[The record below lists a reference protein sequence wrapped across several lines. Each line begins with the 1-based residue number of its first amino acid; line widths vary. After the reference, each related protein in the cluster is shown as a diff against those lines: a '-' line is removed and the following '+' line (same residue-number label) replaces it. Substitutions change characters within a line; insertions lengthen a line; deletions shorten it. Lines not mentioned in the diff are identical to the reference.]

1 MDDKPNTYLRLR
13 NVETSDMVDLLKW
26 RNHPLIRENSFST
39 NAISSNEHE
48 RWFKKKIKEP
58 GSKIYIACCGDG
70 KIGMIRFD
78 DHGDVIKV
86 NVMLNP
92 DFLNKG
98 IGSNVIKLGIE
109 KLTSEIKLDKHIV
122 AEIKNDNVAS
132 IKAFQK
138 AGFKESHLTYIFDSK
153 YISS

>member
-1 MDDKPNTYLRLR
+1 M
-13 NVETSDMVDLLKW
+13 ESSDIGDLFEW
-26 RNHPLIRENSFST
+26 RNHPVIRENSFGT
-39 NAISSNEHE
+39 NVISLNEHE
-48 RWFKKKIKEP
+48 RWFKKKIKDP

-98 IGSNVIKLGIE
+98 FGSKIIKLGIE

-122 AEIKNDNVAS
+122 AEIKNDNMAS
-132 IKAFQK
+132 IRAFQK
-138 AGFKESHLTYIFDSK
+138 VGFKESHLTFVYTVHE
-153 YISS
+153 

>member
-1 MDDKPNTYLRLR
+1 M
-13 NVETSDMVDLLKW
+13 EGSDMDDLLKW
-26 RNHPLIRENSFST
+26 RNHPVIRENSFST
-39 NAISSNEHE
+39 NAISLNEHE
-48 RWFKKKIKEP
+48 RWFKKKVKDP
-58 GSKIYIACCGDG
+58 SSKMYIACCGDG

-98 IGSNVIKLGIE
+98 LGSKVIKSGVE
-109 KLTSEIKLDKHIV
+109 KLIGEIKLDKPIV
-122 AEIKNDNVAS
+122 AEIKNDNIAS

-138 AGFKESHLTYIFDSK
+138 VGFKESHLTYIFDSGNTRL
-153 YISS
+153 

>member
-1 MDDKPNTYLRLR
+1 M
-13 NVETSDMVDLLKW
+13 EGSDMGDLLKW
-26 RNHPLIRENSFST
+26 RNHPVIRENSFST
-39 NAISSNEHE
+39 NAISLNEHE
-48 RWFKKKIKEP
+48 RWFKKKIKDP
-58 GSKIYIACCGDG
+58 SSKIYIACCGDG

-98 IGSNVIKLGIE
+98 LGSKVIKLGVE
-109 KLTSEIKLDKHIV
+109 KLISEIKLDKPIV
-122 AEIKNDNVAS
+122 AEIKNDNIAS

-138 AGFKESHLTYIFDSK
+138 VGFKESHSTFVYTVHE
-153 YISS
+153 